1 MRRKRRSKARP
12 RPMRV
17 IRLWTYSQAD
27 KALPYIRA
35 ITTSLRQHWLEA
47 RGKKQLLD
55 RIEQK
60 PGPVDRDTL
69 LTKSDTEAEHV
80 KAEDAFSE
88 ALQELMNMDVFL
100 LDPVQGTALIPF
112 NKENGLAWF
121 IFDLFEEP
129 TLNSWRFHEDPLE
142 TKRPIAEA
150 LQDPLANPTDD
161 PPAHPAEMPAAPQA

>member
-17 IRLWTYSQAD
+17 IRLWTYPQAD

-35 ITTSLRQHWLEA
+35 ITTSLRQHWLDA
-47 RGKKQLLD
+47 RSKKQLLE
-55 RIEQK
+55 RIEKK

-69 LTKSDTEAEHV
+69 LTKSDTEAEHT
-80 KAEDAFSE
+80 KSEDAFSD

-100 LDPVQGTALIPF
+100 MDPVQGVALIPF
-112 NKENGLAWF
+112 NKDNGLAWF
-121 IFDLFEEP
+121 IFDLFEEN

-142 TKRPIAEA
+142 MKRPIEEA
-150 LQDPLANPTDD
+150 LKDPLANP
-161 PPAHPAEMPAAPQA
+161 PEGQVEVPMEPEA